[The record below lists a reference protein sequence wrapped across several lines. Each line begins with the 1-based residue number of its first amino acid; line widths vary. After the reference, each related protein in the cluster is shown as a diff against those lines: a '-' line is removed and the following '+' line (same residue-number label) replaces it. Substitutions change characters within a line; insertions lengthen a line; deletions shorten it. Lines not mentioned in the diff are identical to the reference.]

1 MKSSSQSFP
10 LMFPGSTMFP
20 SFYKHLGF
28 ALFSFVK
35 FDRIT
40 TVLNRSNEEENGG
53 VSIVKRIRDLKRR
66 RAARRFEAVKAIH
79 KNDRSDVDLLVAF
92 YEDNNERERRVRSDS
107 EQSASST
114 STSDVSNTAQNVS
127 LRAALDQIDTEQS
140 ASSTAASAAND
151 TDVYDVIIVGA
162 GWAGLA
168 AAMTLKAKGITN
180 FIVLE
185 AKDHIGGRS
194 YTVNESFN
202 GESIPIDYG
211 AMWIHCGTSNPL
223 YPILRTVGGIP
234 TSESTYP
241 ERMYKSNGGGAY
253 TDGQLNTYYDK
264 LYENGFH
271 AYQEDRQE
279 STDVDETLQ
288 TTANKYLST
297 LSSTEEKTIA
307 KYFMRNDIEFEYSGS
322 MRDMSLW
329 WWNND
334 CLSGHENDLF
344 LPQGYS
350 PLIEGYAAPI
360 RSHVITGAPVTE
372 IDYRSATSKVIYTKN
387 SATTTLSSKH
397 VIVTVPL
404 GVLQA
409 NSISFVPKLPKSKRK
424 NIKNIGMGKMNK
436 IFMFWNP
443 GDVFWPSNI
452 EVFGDVVDRDVDFH
466 FINPGSHNGGKPM
479 LFAFFRGEYAE
490 SIENQSN
497 FEDEITSRAMTALR
511 NMFGNDIPN
520 PEKVLISRWNID
532 PYTRGSYTYNRIGG
546 SRKERRKLGK
556 PIKRGRLFLS
566 GEAINSSYFQTTH
579 GAYLSGKKTAN
590 KVTKLLR
597 RRSDDTF

>member
-1 MKSSSQSFP
+1 VHFHPAHNSKHKNLEMKIPPQSFS
-10 LMFPGSTMFP
+10 LKS
-20 SFYKHLGF
+20 LVELLVF
-28 ALFSFVK
+28 AVLSFVS
-35 FDRIT
+35 FATIT
-40 TVLNRSNEEENGG
+40 TVLSTTKKEEENGG
-53 VSIVKRIRDLKRR
+53 VSIVNRIRDLKSR
-66 RAARRFEAVKAIH
+66 RAAQRREQQSSFNVSHRSLFEAEDVLY
-79 KNDRSDVDLLVAF
+79 NDRSDVDLLAAF
-92 YEDNNERERRVRSDS
+92 YKNNDEQERRVNSDT
-107 EQSASST
+107 EKRMSST
-114 STSDVSNTAQNVS
+114 T
-127 LRAALDQIDTEQS
+127 
-140 ASSTAASAAND
+140 ASAVIKSG
-151 TDVYDVIIVGA
+151 VYDVIIVGA

-211 AMWIHCGTSNPL
+211 SMWIHGGTSNPL
-223 YPILRTVGGIP
+223 YPILTTVGGIP

-241 ERMYKSNGGGAY
+241 ERMYKTNAGGAY
-253 TDGQLNTYYDK
+253 TDGQLNTYYDT
-264 LYENGFH
+264 LYEHGFF
-271 AYQEDRQE
+271 AYQANRQD

-288 TTANKYLST
+288 ATANKYLST

-307 KYFMRNDIEFEYSGS
+307 KYFMRNDIELEYSGS
-322 MRDMSLW
+322 LSDTSLW
-329 WWNND
+329 WWDMDFLTGNT
-334 CLSGHENDLF
+334 NDLF

-360 RSHVITGAPVTE
+360 RTQVVTGAVVTR
-372 IDYRSATSKVIYTKN
+372 IDYRSATSKVIYTKDG
-387 SATTTLSSKH
+387 ATINLSSKH

-409 NSISFVPKLPKSKRK
+409 NSIAFKPRLPKSKRK

-443 GDVFWPSNI
+443 GDVFWPTNV
-452 EVFGDVVDRDVDFH
+452 ERFGDVVDRDVDFS
-466 FINPGSHNGGKPM
+466 FFNPGSHNGDKPM
-479 LFAFFRGEYAE
+479 IFAFFRGEYAE
-490 SIENQSN
+490 AIENQSK
-497 FEDEITSRAMTALR
+497 FEDEISTRAMTALR

-520 PEKVLISRWNID
+520 PEKILISRWNID

-546 SRKERRKLGK
+546 RREERVYLGK

-566 GEAINSSYFQTTH
+566 GEATNFRYFQTTH
-579 GAYLSGKKTAN
+579 GAYLSGKATAI
-590 KVTKLLR
+590 KVLKSLR
-597 RRSDDTF
+597 RKRRKMNI